1 MKRKSYRLLSLLLA
15 ALLVIGLLPAMAF
28 AALADGEAYDGDEV
42 TLLYIDKSG
51 KEADFGMLRRQE
63 GSTCRIEGDK
73 VVIHYVPNPKGVDV
87 YGGLH
92 WGTADDTITA
102 DSIDVA
108 IKDGVLDIT
117 LDKSACGKMHQA
129 VAVKVTVATGED
141 GKETTTYAASSQLYL
156 AIPSEDKI
164 ASSQTDDPG
173 TDPSTDPSTNPDEP
187 IVTPAE
193 ITNLSVYDEE
203 RMFRVVNAF
212 LETADGKTTL
222 KFALNSTGYEDI
234 FAGTYEEA
242 IANGKNK
249 ANWIHYKSAMVD
261 VAYEMPGEKVSEDK
275 PQEKYQFA
283 VPVTLN
289 VSGETK
295 IPIVSI
301 AKSKAAAAEKANPDA
316 PDYSEAFFGRQFVV
330 DVDKKTLVT
339 GNFRETSKVDVTSN
353 VIHFQ
358 LDSKYDASLSTVG
371 SPSANEFKSYL
382 TIKMGDD
389 TYTKVYLGSV
399 ADAKKNASKAEAI
412 KDGVIELKF
421 ANTLGADPMIKD
433 GKAVAAFYV
442 ADDAAF
448 DEAGKWV
455 ERTFVFDYEKKT
467 VTVEGKSLHA
477 TRKIEYDGKDV
488 TFVKADLKSGFGMW
502 APQDG
507 STFSLKG
514 DKLIVHIKPKNVK
527 TYGSMHF
534 GPIDDATLS
543 KDYTLNSDGTIDL
556 ELDADEYCGYAT
568 AIAPIKKSDGGTTA
582 AQYYLTAPAVAEH
595 DKSVTLAGIRTA
607 DGTAVDSTEDLIFKF
622 DALTAKEAVSLNPNV
637 SSEKDI
643 VILWQ
648 KDVQVAEGTQMPVTL
663 SFEVSGLEVE
673 QEIYVY
679 HYVDG
684 AWTYVTAGKQGKVE
698 AEFESFSPI
707 ALAVSAPQAPQTGDS
722 SNILLWTMLAVLA
735 AGCAVLVVVRRR
747 REEY

>member
-1 MKRKSYRLLSLLLA
+1 MKRNSYRLLSLLLA

-28 AALADGEAYDGDEV
+28 AALADGAAYDGDEV
-42 TLLYIDKSG
+42 SFRYMKKDKTTGEES
-51 KEADFGMLRRQE
+51 EADFGMFSRQD
-63 GSTCRIEGDK
+63 GTTCKIVDDK
-73 VVIHYVPNPKGVDV
+73 VVIHYVVNPSGVKV
-87 YGGLH
+87 YSGMR
-92 WGTADDTITA
+92 WGSGTEADNTVDI
-102 DSIDVA
+102 A
-108 IKDGVLDIT
+108 IVDGALDIT
-117 LDKSACGKMHQA
+117 LDKSNCGKMLAA
-129 VAVKVTVATGED
+129 VAVKPD
-141 GKETTTYAASSQLYL
+141 GTKSSQLYF
-156 AIPSEDKI
+156 AIPTEEKINASQSSGEDP
-164 ASSQTDDPG
+164 Q
-173 TDPSTDPSTNPDEP
+173 DPSGDTPVE
-187 IVTPAE
+187 PAE
-193 ITNLSVYDEE
+193 DRTDLSIYDEE

-261 VAYEMPGEKVSEDK
+261 VAYEIPGEKVSEDK

-289 VSGETK
+289 ASGETK

-301 AKSKAAAAEKANPDA
+301 SKSKAAAAEKANPDA

-339 GNFRETSKVDVTSN
+339 GNFKETSKVDVTSN

-358 LDSKYDASLSTVG
+358 LDSKYEASLSTVG

-382 TIKMGDD
+382 TIKMADD
-389 TYTKVYLGSV
+389 TYTKVYLGS
-399 ADAKKNASKAEAI
+399 ASDAKKNASKAEAI

-421 ANTLGADPMIKD
+421 TNTLGADPMIKD

-477 TRKIEYDGKDV
+477 TKQIEYDGKDV

-514 DKLIVHIKPKNVK
+514 DKLIIHIVPKNVK
-527 TYGSMHF
+527 TYGFMHF

-543 KDYTLNSDGTIDL
+543 KDYTLNADGTIDL

-595 DKSVTLAGIRTA
+595 DKSVSLAGIRTA

-622 DALTAKEAVSLNPNV
+622 KALTAKEAVSLNPNV

-643 VILWQ
+643 VMLWQ
-648 KDVQVAEGTQMPVTL
+648 KDVQVAKGTEMPVTL

-679 HYVDG
+679 HFVDG

-698 AEFESFSPI
+698 AEFDSLSPV

-722 SNILLWTMLAVLA
+722 SNILLWTMLAVFA